1 VARAFVSGA
10 LRGIGGIASFLVVLR
25 YLRAWC
31 LIHPTTGLFED
42 PCLVTIWLKLEWS
55 FAYVI
60 AGLPCLVFIVWWR
73 GDLADFV
80 DQQVCCV
87 NH

>member
-1 VARAFVSGA
+1 MARAFVSGA
-10 LRGIGGIASFLVVLR
+10 LRGIGGIPSFLVVLR

-42 PCLVTIWLKLEWS
+42 PRLVTIWLKLEWS

-60 AGLPCLVFIVWWR
+60 AGLPCLVFNVWLC
-73 GDLADFV
+73 GVLSDFV
-80 DQQVCCV
+80 QLGSLG
-87 NH
+87 